1 MLLLDSFLWW
11 KSMIILIAISRVFF
25 EMLIFLTVPLTFNLS
40 SRKGVNPM
48 KDIVYALLAFSVYSN
63 IFLWFQVWYLKKAH
77 FEFEKIV
84 LKWLA
89 ILAEQISDNRANDAC
104 DDSEPE
110 M

>member
-1 MLLLDSFLWW
+1 
-11 KSMIILIAISRVFF
+11 
-25 EMLIFLTVPLTFNLS
+25 
-40 SRKGVNPM
+40 M

-89 ILAEQISDNRANDAC
+89 ILAEQIPGNHAKNAENDSC
-104 DDSEPE
+104 GDSKPE
-110 M
+110 I